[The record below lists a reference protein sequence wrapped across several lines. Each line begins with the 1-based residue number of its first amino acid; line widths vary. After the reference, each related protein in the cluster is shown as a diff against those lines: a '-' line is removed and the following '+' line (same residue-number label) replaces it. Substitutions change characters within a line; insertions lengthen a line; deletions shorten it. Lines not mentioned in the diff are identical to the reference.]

1 VSVSRIP
8 SDTQLRAWR
17 SMAMVHTALVESLE
31 AELWESRQ
39 LHFGWYDVLVT
50 LRLSDGAMRMSELA
64 EMALISRSAATRLVD
79 KIEQAGYVERYVC
92 PTDRRGMV
100 VSLTPE
106 GRKVQERAAPIVL
119 RQLQNHFGRYL
130 DQEQAEAM
138 AENFE
143 RILEGEGIRIPSRL
157 PARSAP

>member
-1 VSVSRIP
+1 
-8 SDTQLRAWR
+8 
-17 SMAMVHTALVESLE
+17 MAMVHSSIVESLE
-31 AELWESRQ
+31 AELWESRR

-50 LRLSDGAMRMSELA
+50 IRLSGGAMRMSELA

-79 KIEQAGYVERYVC
+79 KIEEAGYVERYVC

-119 RQLQNHFGRYL
+119 RQLQSRFGRYL

-138 AENFE
+138 ADNFE
-143 RILEGEGIRIPSRL
+143 RILIGEGVRV
-157 PARSAP
+157 PAGPAAKSP

>member
-1 VSVSRIP
+1 
-8 SDTQLRAWR
+8 
-17 SMAMVHTALVESLE
+17 MALVHGALVEALE
-31 AELWESRQ
+31 AALWESRR

-50 LRLSDGAMRMSELA
+50 IRLSGGAMRMSELA

-79 KIEQAGYVERYVC
+79 KIEEAGYVKRYVC
-92 PTDRRGMV
+92 PTDRRGME

-130 DQEQAEAM
+130 DQQQAEAM
-138 AENFE
+138 AETFE
-143 RILEGEGIRIPSRL
+143 RILEGEGVRIPSRS
-157 PARSAP
+157 PAPVVA

>member
-1 VSVSRIP
+1 
-8 SDTQLRAWR
+8 
-17 SMAMVHTALVESLE
+17 MAMVHTSIVESLE
-31 AELWESRQ
+31 TELWESRR

-50 LRLSDGAMRMSELA
+50 IRLFGGAMRMSELA

-79 KIEQAGYVERYVC
+79 KIEEAGYVERYVC

-106 GRKVQERAAPIVL
+106 GRKVQERAAPVVL

-138 AENFE
+138 ALNFE
-143 RILEGEGIRIPSRL
+143 RILEGEGVRIPSRL
-157 PARSAP
+157 PARNAS

>member
-1 VSVSRIP
+1 
-8 SDTQLRAWR
+8 
-17 SMAMVHTALVESLE
+17 MVHTALVESLE
-31 AELWESRQ
+31 AELWESRR

-50 LRLSDGAMRMSELA
+50 IRLSGGAMRMSELA

-79 KIEQAGYVERYVC
+79 KIEEAGYVERDVC

-130 DQEQAEAM
+130 DQDEAEAV
-138 AENFE
+138 ARIFE
-143 RILEGEGIRIPSRL
+143 RILEGEGVRLPSRL
-157 PARSAP
+157 PARSAS

>member
-1 VSVSRIP
+1 
-8 SDTQLRAWR
+8 
-17 SMAMVHTALVESLE
+17 MVHTALVESLE

-50 LRLSDGAMRMSELA
+50 LRLSGGSMRMSELA
-64 EMALISRSAATRLVD
+64 ETALISRSAATRLVD

-119 RQLQNHFGRYL
+119 RQLQNRFGRYL
-130 DQEQAEAM
+130 DQEQAEAL
-138 AENFE
+138 AETFE
-143 RILEGEGIRIPSRL
+143 RILKGEGIRIPSRL
-157 PARSAP
+157 PARSLP

>member
-1 VSVSRIP
+1 MSRIP

-31 AELWESRQ
+31 AELWESRR

-50 LRLSDGAMRMSELA
+50 IRLSGGAMRMSELA

-79 KIEQAGYVERYVC
+79 KIEEAGYVERYVC

-119 RQLQNHFGRYL
+119 RQLQSHFGRYL
-130 DQEQAEAM
+130 DEQEAEAM
-138 AENFE
+138 ANTFE
-143 RILEGEGIRIPSRL
+143 RILAGEGIGIPSR
-157 PARSAP
+157 PAVKSA

>member
-1 VSVSRIP
+1 
-8 SDTQLRAWR
+8 
-17 SMAMVHTALVESLE
+17 MVHTALVESLE
-31 AELWESRQ
+31 AELWEARQ

-50 LRLSDGAMRMSELA
+50 IRLSGGAMRMSELA

-79 KIEQAGYVERYVC
+79 KIEEAGYVERYVC

-130 DQEQAEAM
+130 DQEEAEAM
-138 AENFE
+138 AQTFE
-143 RILEGEGIRIPSRL
+143 RILEGEGVRIPSRL
-157 PARSAP
+157 PARSAS

>member
-1 VSVSRIP
+1 MSRIP

-17 SMAMVHTALVESLE
+17 SMAMVHIALVESLE
-31 AELWESRQ
+31 AELWESRR

-50 LRLSDGAMRMSELA
+50 IRLAGGAMRMSELA

-79 KIEQAGYVERYVC
+79 KIEGAGYVERSVC

-100 VSLTPE
+100 VTLTPE

-130 DQEQAEAM
+130 DHEQAEAM
-138 AENFE
+138 AATFE
-143 RILEGEGIRIPSRL
+143 RILEGEGIRL
-157 PARSAP
+157 PAPAPVRSAS

>member
-1 VSVSRIP
+1 
-8 SDTQLRAWR
+8 
-17 SMAMVHTALVESLE
+17 MAMVHTALVESLE
-31 AELWESRQ
+31 AELWEFRK

-50 LRLSDGAMRMSELA
+50 IRLSGGAMRMSELA

-79 KIEQAGYVERYVC
+79 KIEEAGYVERYVC

-138 AENFE
+138 AQNFE
-143 RILEGEGIRIPSRL
+143 RILEGEGVRIPSRL
-157 PARSAP
+157 PARSAS

>member
-1 VSVSRIP
+1 
-8 SDTQLRAWR
+8 
-17 SMAMVHTALVESLE
+17 MAMVHTALVESLE
-31 AELWESRQ
+31 AELWESRR

-50 LRLSDGAMRMSELA
+50 IRLSGGAMRMSELA

-79 KIEQAGYVERYVC
+79 KIEQAGYVERHIC

-130 DQEQAEAM
+130 DQRQAEAM

-143 RILEGEGIRIPSRL
+143 RILEGEGVRIPSGS
-157 PARSAP
+157 PARSAS

>member
-1 VSVSRIP
+1 
-8 SDTQLRAWR
+8 
-17 SMAMVHTALVESLE
+17 MAMVHTALVESLE
-31 AELWESRQ
+31 AELWESRK

-50 LRLSDGAMRMSELA
+50 IRLSGGAMRMSELA

-79 KIEQAGYVERYVC
+79 KIEEAGYVERHVC

-138 AENFE
+138 AQNFE
-143 RILEGEGIRIPSRL
+143 RILEGEGVRIPSRL
-157 PARSAP
+157 PARSAS

>member
-1 VSVSRIP
+1 
-8 SDTQLRAWR
+8 
-17 SMAMVHTALVESLE
+17 MVHTALVESLE
-31 AELWESRQ
+31 AELWESRK

-50 LRLSDGAMRMSELA
+50 IRLSGGAMRMSELA

-79 KIEQAGYVERYVC
+79 KIEEAGYVERYVC

-119 RQLQNHFGRYL
+119 RQLQSHFGRYL
-130 DQEQAEAM
+130 DESEAESM
-138 AENFE
+138 AQSFE
-143 RILEGEGIRIPSRL
+143 RILEGEGIGIPPR
-157 PARSAP
+157 PAVKSA